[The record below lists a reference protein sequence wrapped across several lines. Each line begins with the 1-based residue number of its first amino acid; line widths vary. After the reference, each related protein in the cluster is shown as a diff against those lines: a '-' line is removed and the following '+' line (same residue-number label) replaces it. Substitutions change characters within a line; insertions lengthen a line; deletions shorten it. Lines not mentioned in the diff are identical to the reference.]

1 MKVRCGCM
9 MVNYQGGM
17 PLGSHTRCNLVN
29 LGWKMDG
36 NQIAKVPPV
45 AAFSVHR
52 CGHGHSSRNPR
63 ISHLFGIFLLQPPDV
78 SGEQEKRVA

>member
-1 MKVRCGCM
+1 
-9 MVNYQGGM
+9 M

-36 NQIAKVPPV
+36 NQIAKVPRV

-63 ISHLFGIFLLQPPDV
+63 ISHLFGIFLLQPPDF